1 MRKIGLF
8 LLITALSL
16 TFWGCSSKNVAEY
29 NKSDIYWYQKMIHY
43 ISVGDLD
50 KADEYYT
57 SLESEHFASP
67 LLKEATL
74 ILAQAHMDDEEYLM
88 AKYYLDE
95 YIKRFS
101 NPENIEFANFLKI
114 KASFLAFKNINRDQ
128 KLLQDTIQEAE
139 KYKEKYPHSIFN
151 PMVDTILTKL
161 YMAQYV
167 LDEEIAALYER
178 RGKEKAAKIYKDRMK
193 KLWIKKDQ
201 IDIPVNWYDYL
212 INW

>member
-1 MRKIGLF
+1 MKNIWFGVGISLILF
-8 LLITALSL
+8 
-16 TFWGCSSKNVAEY
+16 FGGCSGKNAPEY

-43 ISVGDLD
+43 VSVGDLD
-50 KADEYYT
+50 KADDYFT
-57 SLESEHFASP
+57 SLQSEHFASP
-67 LLKEATL
+67 LLKEALL
-74 ILAQAHMDDEEYLM
+74 ILAQAHMDEEEYLL

-95 YIKRFS
+95 YIKRYGD
-101 NPENIEFANFLKI
+101 PESIEFAKFMKI

-128 KLLQDTIQEAE
+128 KLLQETIAQAQA
-139 KYKEKYPHSIFN
+139 YKKEYPNSEYI

-178 RGKEKAAKIYKDRMK
+178 RGKPKAAKIYKERLK
-193 KLWIKKDQ
+193 KSWLKKSQ
-201 IDIPVNWYDYL
+201 IDIPTNWYDYL